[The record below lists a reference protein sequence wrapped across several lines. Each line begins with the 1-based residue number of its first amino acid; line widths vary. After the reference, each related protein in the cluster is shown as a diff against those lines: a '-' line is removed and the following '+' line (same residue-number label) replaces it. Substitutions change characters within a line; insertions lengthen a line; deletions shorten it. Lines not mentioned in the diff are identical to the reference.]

1 LPPIS
6 GLAQVIVA
14 TNKESKLGEK
24 MRTFRKELCAQV
36 KVIHIK
42 MASLRE
48 LAEDILPI
56 WRYLVA
62 KYRKAMNM
70 VAKKFTLRC

>member
-1 LPPIS
+1 
-6 GLAQVIVA
+6 
-14 TNKESKLGEK
+14 
-24 MRTFRKELCAQV
+24 
-36 KVIHIK
+36 